1 MWKEAALV
9 VSSVVCLASGL
20 KAQDK
25 ASDFKIPA
33 EDASRKNPVAANAVA
48 IAEGKKR
55 YGIDCA
61 VCHGI
66 DGDGKGDV
74 VDVLKLKLRDWHD
87 PNALK
92 DFSDG
97 ELFYIIGK
105 GKDPMPSEA
114 DRVKPEQIWQL
125 VIYLRSLSKTDSAPR
140 PKDAK
145 PNA

>member
-9 VSSVVCLASGL
+9 VSSLVCLGSSGV

-25 ASDFKIPA
+25 PLDFKVPA
-33 EDASRKNPVAANAVA
+33 EDATRKNPIAVTADA

-55 YGIDCA
+55 YALDCA
-61 VCHGI
+61 VCHGT

-74 VDVLKLKLRDWHD
+74 VDVLKLKLRDWRD
-87 PNALK
+87 SDSLK

-97 ELFYIIGK
+97 EMFYIISK

-114 DRVKPEQIWQL
+114 DRVKPEQIWQI
-125 VIYLRSLSKTDSAPR
+125 VIYIRSLSKTGAPAKN
-140 PKDAK
+140 PK
-145 PNA
+145 PSV